1 MSKTVSNEK
10 YKLDESWSLDQSTFR
25 DFESFCRA
33 YESDEEIQK
42 NSNKQLSVKQLSK
55 NKPTPKY
62 DPDSSTGE
70 FIIEESSENELSSQ
84 VSVKSVRK
92 NNFLSQKHLI
102 NLSDENVDSEEFLHD
117 KSDISEKRL
126 ESASEAKLPAI
137 FSKQENSELFDFYK
151 ENFQDSENFDSSGDD
166 FPKTG
171 PNVMCS
177 PMVSQKR
184 VFHRR
189 KKSLEKKNPIAI
201 ETDEEPE
208 IIHLEDSTNSKE
220 EINFKN
226 RVLMPETK
234 SCDKSSNNKPNSK
247 PNKIVIDSYSSTDSE
262 AEMQIIENEIRP
274 GSMKR
279 RSNSGNG
286 DKREAKRMN
295 SDEKRVILEN
305 SSFEKSSSENA
316 IKKSTKRRT
325 KRRPS
330 SFTNFNCSQADFTDH
345 SNDSNELDNSA
356 DLSVHK
362 SDEEFLH
369 DETQMV
375 TNTQMVQLRNDL
387 FEPSQHPI
395 EFFNN
400 KKKVVGYNRE
410 IDTSDEEED
419 GLNGGFNNYEEN
431 ENTYLDDSFI
441 NNETM
446 LTQNMS
452 KIEVTPPPAMTQG
465 PIKTRRQRKINSFKL
480 DSFNRRLGLDTNSE
494 SRTNGE
500 SVKPKVKVKNKPGKR
515 IVKFASSSDENE

>member
-1 MSKTVSNEK
+1 M
-10 YKLDESWSLDQSTFR
+10 DESWSLDQSTFR

-42 NSNKQLSVKQLSK
+42 NSNNQPPLSK
-55 NKPTPKY
+55 NKLTPKY
-62 DPDSSTGE
+62 DSDSSTGE

-102 NLSDENVDSEEFLHD
+102 NLSDENVDSDEFLLD
-117 KSDISEKRL
+117 KSEISESK
-126 ESASEAKLPAI
+126 SDPASEAKLPAI
-137 FSKQENSELFDFYK
+137 FSKPESSELFDFYK
-151 ENFQDSENFDSSGDD
+151 ENFQDSPSHDSSDD
-166 FPKTG
+166 ASKNIG
-171 PNVMCS
+171 SKVLCS

-184 VFHRR
+184 VFQRR
-189 KKSLEKKNPIAI
+189 KHSITRKNSILIA
-201 ETDEEPE
+201 TDEESE
-208 IIHLEDSTNSKE
+208 IVHLEDSSRSKD
-220 EINFKN
+220 EINFN
-226 RVLMPETK
+226 ARTLFPETK
-234 SCDKSSNNKPNSK
+234 SGDKSSNNKTNSK
-247 PNKIVIDSYSSTDSE
+247 TNKIVIDSYSSTDSE
-262 AEMQIIENEIRP
+262 AELQIIESEIRP
-274 GSMKR
+274 GSKKR
-279 RSNSGNG
+279 RSKSGST

-305 SSFEKSSSENA
+305 SSLEKLSSEDSVKKSS
-316 IKKSTKRRT
+316 KRRS

-330 SFTNFNCSQADFTDH
+330 SATNFNCSQADFTDD

-395 EFFNN
+395 DFFNN
-400 KKKVVGYNRE
+400 KKKVAGYNRE
-410 IDTSDEEED
+410 IDTSDEEDREFYD
-419 GLNGGFNNYEEN
+419 YGEN
-431 ENTYLDDSFI
+431 ENTYLENSFI

-480 DSFNRRLGLDTNSE
+480 DSFNKRLGLGEKSG
-494 SRTNGE
+494 SRNNGE
-500 SVKPKVKVKNKPGKR
+500 LKLKVKNKHSKR

>member
-62 DPDSSTGE
+62 DSDSSTGE

-117 KSDISEKRL
+117 KSDVSEKRL

-151 ENFQDSENFDSSGDD
+151 ENFQDSENPKFDSPKLDSSGDD

-201 ETDEEPE
+201 ETNEEPE

-305 SSFEKSSSENA
+305 SSFEKSSSENV
-316 IKKSTKRRT
+316 IKKSTKRRRN
-325 KRRPS
+325 RRPS
-330 SFTNFNCSQADFTDH
+330 SFTNFNCSQADFTD
-345 SNDSNELDNSA
+345 DS
-356 DLSVHK
+356 
-362 SDEEFLH
+362 
-369 DETQMV
+369 
-375 TNTQMVQLRNDL
+375 
-387 FEPSQHPI
+387 
-395 EFFNN
+395 
-400 KKKVVGYNRE
+400 
-410 IDTSDEEED
+410 
-419 GLNGGFNNYEEN
+419 
-431 ENTYLDDSFI
+431 
-441 NNETM
+441 
-446 LTQNMS
+446 
-452 KIEVTPPPAMTQG
+452 
-465 PIKTRRQRKINSFKL
+465 KL
-480 DSFNRRLGLDTNSE
+480 
-494 SRTNGE
+494 
-500 SVKPKVKVKNKPGKR
+500 
-515 IVKFASSSDENE
+515 